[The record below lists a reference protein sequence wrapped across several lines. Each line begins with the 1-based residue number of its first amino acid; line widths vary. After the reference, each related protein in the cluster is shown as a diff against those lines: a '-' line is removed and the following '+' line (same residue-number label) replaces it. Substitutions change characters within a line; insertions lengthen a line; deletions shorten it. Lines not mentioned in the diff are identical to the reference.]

1 MAKDENTSSQDRST
15 PRRLGSKQVAKDEK
29 RAATIAAYRGD
40 GLQIRW
46 QNMQQNEQPRSQHTE
61 GKGLQNRWQKMSFS
75 GFIFVSHV
83 FVCFFK
89 SFSVFINLFL
99 CFIIFLVLVFLWHMQ
114 ISCKKTK
121 IFAGGCRPQTPA
133 FFFFFFKN
141 QKGVRGTFSSAVIEK
156 TNC

>member
-99 CFIIFLVLVFLWHMQ
+99 CFYHLSCFGFLWHMQ

-121 IFAGGCRPQTPA
+121 NFAGGCRPQTPA

>member
-114 ISCKKTK
+114 ISCKKPKFSLGAAAPRPPLFSFSFLKTK
-121 IFAGGCRPQTPA
+121 
-133 FFFFFFKN
+133 
-141 QKGVRGTFSSAVIEK
+141 KGSVALFHQLL
-156 TNC
+156 

>member
-46 QNMQQNEQPRSQHTE
+46 QNMQENEQPRSQHTE

-89 SFSVFINLFL
+89 SFSVFYQ
-99 CFIIFLVLVFLWHMQ
+99 LVFMFYHLSCFVFCGTCKFRAKKPK
-114 ISCKKTK
+114 ISLG
-121 IFAGGCRPQTPA
+121 AAAPRPPL
-133 FFFFFFKN
+133 FSFSFLKN
-141 QKGVRGTFSSAVIEK
+141 QKGVRDTFSPAVIEK